1 MNIFR
6 YEKYSH
12 TATLLF
18 RYFISCVLDED
29 DVSSFL
35 VSTFIFN
42 SYSIN
47 FFYSHKNV
55 LRNQRSQVVDVIF
68 SIHLLHILCNVID
81 LCKCILSLERV
92 FSCCLCIQFVVISS
106 VLWQCLLK
114 ISRVKISVVFRSI
127 TSIIPVVILLKRHN
141 LKQMDIILDIA
152 LCKQLKM
159 HFTELAKNWVHFL
172 FVGPNM

>member
-55 LRNQRSQVVDVIF
+55 LGNQRSQVVDVIF

-81 LCKCILSLERV
+81 LCKCILSLEGSFLAV
-92 FSCCLCIQFVVISS
+92 SVYSLWSFLQCCGNVYSKFQGSKSVWCS
-106 VLWQCLLK
+106 VLLL
-114 ISRVKISVVFRSI
+114 V
-127 TSIIPVVILLKRHN
+127 
-141 LKQMDIILDIA
+141 
-152 LCKQLKM
+152 
-159 HFTELAKNWVHFL
+159 
-172 FVGPNM
+172 

>member
-18 RYFISCVLDED
+18 RYFISCVLED

-55 LRNQRSQVVDVIF
+55 LGNQRSQVVDVIF

-92 FSCCLCIQFVVISS
+92 FSCCLCIQFVVISL

-114 ISRVKISVVFRSI
+114 ISRVKISVVFLSYACVVFRSI

-141 LKQMDIILDIA
+141 LKQMDIILDIT
-152 LCKQLKM
+152 LCK
-159 HFTELAKNWVHFL
+159 
-172 FVGPNM
+172 

>member
-55 LRNQRSQVVDVIF
+55 LGNQRSQVVDVIF
-68 SIHLLHILCNVID
+68 SIHLLHILCNVMD
-81 LCKCILSLERV
+81 LCKCILSLEKGLFLLSLYTV
-92 FSCCLCIQFVVISS
+92 CGHFFGAVAMFTQNFKGEN
-106 VLWQCLLK
+106 QCG
-114 ISRVKISVVFRSI
+114 VPSI

-152 LCKQLKM
+152 LCK
-159 HFTELAKNWVHFL
+159 
-172 FVGPNM
+172 

>member
-55 LRNQRSQVVDVIF
+55 LGNQRSQVVDVIF

-81 LCKCILSLERV
+81 LCKCILSLEGSFLAV
-92 FSCCLCIQFVVISS
+92 SVYSLWSFLWCCGNVYSKFQGSKSVWCS
-106 VLWQCLLK
+106 VLLL
-114 ISRVKISVVFRSI
+114 V
-127 TSIIPVVILLKRHN
+127 
-141 LKQMDIILDIA
+141 
-152 LCKQLKM
+152 
-159 HFTELAKNWVHFL
+159 
-172 FVGPNM
+172 